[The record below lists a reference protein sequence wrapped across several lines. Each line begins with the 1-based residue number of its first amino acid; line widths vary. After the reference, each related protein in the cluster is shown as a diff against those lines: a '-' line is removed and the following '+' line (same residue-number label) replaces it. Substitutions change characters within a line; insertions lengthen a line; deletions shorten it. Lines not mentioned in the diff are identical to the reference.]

1 VEILIFSFT
10 LLVFYL
16 LIEKILHSKRLNK
29 IPLRISVSGTRGKTS
44 IVRTLASVFRSNDI
58 KVLAK
63 TIGSE
68 AKYIL
73 PNGKEELIKRRGMI
87 TILEQKKLINKAV
100 KLKVDCIITEI
111 MSIHPEYHFIET
123 HKLIKPE
130 LTILSNFR
138 ADHTNVVGKS
148 IEEISKLFINDIYP
162 SSKILIHENEIN
174 KYLIAGINK
183 NKSELIK
190 GKKDVAKDLKL
201 PAVELNQHI
210 SENLDLVFSAS
221 KYFGINNKTITKGII
236 NTRLDIGKLVI
247 YKFEVENKKV
257 YFVNSFAANDPDST
271 TQLIKKTIKILNL
284 DFPKIIGLM
293 SLRSDR
299 GERSQQWLE
308 YLTKNG
314 TDYFNHIFLTGSHSK
329 ILNRKIQASEI
340 IKSKDP
346 EHITNF
352 IISGSDTDSIIFG
365 IANINGLGKSLV
377 NYWNKKGTKI

>member
-1 VEILIFSFT
+1 M
-10 LLVFYL
+10 FYL
-16 LIEKILHSKRLNK
+16 LIEKILYSKKLNK

-73 PNGKEELIKRRGMI
+73 PNGKEELIKRRGM
-87 TILEQKKLINKAV
+87 TNILEQKKLIDKAV

-130 LTILSNFR
+130 LTIISNFR
-138 ADHTNVVGKS
+138 ADHINVAGKS
-148 IEEISKLFINDIYP
+148 IVEISKLFINDIYP

-174 KYLIAGINK
+174 KYIIAGINK
-183 NKSELIK
+183 NKSELIT
-190 GKKDVAKDLKL
+190 GKKDVAKGLKL
-201 PAVELNQHI
+201 STVVLNQHI

-221 KYFGINNKTITKGII
+221 KYFGINNKTITKGIT
-236 NTRLDIGKLVI
+236 NTRLDIGKLEI
-247 YKFEVENKKV
+247 YKFEAENKKV
-257 YFVNSFAANDPDST
+257 YFVNSFAANDPYST
-271 TQLIKKTIKILNL
+271 NQLIKKTIKIINL

-340 IKSKDP
+340 IKSKNP
-346 EHITNF
+346 EHITNH
-352 IISGSDTDSIIFG
+352 IISESDTDSIIFG

-377 NYWNKKGTKI
+377 NYWNCKGIKI